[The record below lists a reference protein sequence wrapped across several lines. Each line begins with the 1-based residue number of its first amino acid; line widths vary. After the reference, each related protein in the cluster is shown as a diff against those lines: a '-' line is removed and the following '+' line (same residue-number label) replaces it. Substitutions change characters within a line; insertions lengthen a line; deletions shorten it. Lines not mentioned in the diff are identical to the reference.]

1 MSGSRA
7 VFEEGVRI
15 PRRIRCGFGIRKW
28 GWAEKEKKGVKEQ
41 DI

>member
-15 PRRIRCGFGIRKW
+15 PRRIGCGFGIMKCS
-28 GWAEKEKKGVKEQ
+28 GLKNEKRGVKKE